1 MGFELSCP
9 IPISKYP
16 VITLAHGSGGTLSHQ
31 LVNDMFLPA
40 FKNDLLSAA
49 HDGAVFHVEKGKLAI
64 TTDSFVVSPVFFPG
78 GCIGELA
85 VNGTVNDLACCGAQ
99 ALYLTVG
106 FILEEGLKM
115 EELWEIVLAM
125 KKAAEKAGVIII
137 SGDTKVVDRGSGD
150 KIFIN
155 TTGIGRVMDGIEID
169 PKKCSPGDA
178 IIISGR
184 IADHG
189 VAVMSARSGLEF
201 GTAIT
206 SDTAALNE
214 MTAAVLKQTKNIH
227 VLRDPTRGGIAS
239 TLNEIC
245 QTSGMGMLLREND
258 IPVSEEVRGACEIL
272 GLDPMY
278 IANEGKMLFILPAG
292 EAPVVLDILR
302 SHPLGK
308 EAAIIGMVTEDHPGI
323 LRMETSIGSTRMV
336 DMIAGE
342 QLPRIC

>member
-1 MGFELSCP
+1 MGFELTCP
-9 IPISKYP
+9 IPINKYP

-31 LVNDMFLPA
+31 LVRDMFLPV
-40 FKNDLLSAA
+40 FDNDLLSAE
-49 HDGAVFHVEKGKLAI
+49 HDGAVFPVKEGKLAI
-64 TTDSFVVSPVFFPG
+64 TTDSFVVRPIFFPG
-78 GCIGELA
+78 GSIGELA
-85 VNGTVNDLACCGAQ
+85 VNGTVNDLACCGAR

-125 KKAAEKAGVIII
+125 KRAAEKAGVIIVT
-137 SGDTKVVDRGSGD
+137 GDTKVVDRGSGD

-155 TTGIGRVMDGIEID
+155 TTGVGRVMDGIEID

-189 VAVMSARSGLEF
+189 VAVMSARSGLDFE
-201 GTAIT
+201 TAIK

-214 MTAAVLKQTKNIH
+214 LTEEVLKNTKNIR

-245 QTSGMGMLLREND
+245 QSSGRGMLLKEND
-258 IPVSEEVRGACEIL
+258 IPVSQEVRGACEIL
-272 GLDPMY
+272 GLDPLY
-278 IANEGKMLFILPAG
+278 IANEGKMLFIVPAE
-292 EAPVVLDILR
+292 EAQQVLDILHA
-302 SHPLGK
+302 HPLGK
-308 EAAIIGMVTEDHPGI
+308 EAALIGTVSKDHPGI
-323 LRMETSIGSTRMV
+323 LRMVTSIGSTRIV